1 MNVQVW
7 ARNSAQVKSYEAG
20 KRMKRLEFEVAGEE
34 MEKLAG
40 S

>member
-1 MNVQVW
+1 
-7 ARNSAQVKSYEAG
+7 VKSYEAG